1 MFDIKFRA
9 SSAAPLFLGE
19 DGLTDAQ
26 AKRMKEL
33 SDRHA
38 SFLVEEDP
46 KLKKKFELTDNMRSE
61 LDGLLK
67 INENLENGL
76 IELTKGA
83 KTYIEGLVDEYVY
96 QYRDSIDNKYT
107 RKGLLVEDS
116 DDDDV
121 NKSAIKIAG
130 LVLFADYKKSDS
142 YLTKGSFHGHPD
154 IEDEDAEEIVDV
166 KSSWNKKTFPKRPE
180 DGQNSQY
187 EWQGK
192 LYCYMKGWRK
202 FKLCYVLMTTPE
214 DLVPDYEDGSLHYV
228 NDLDLNLRVTYID
241 YYLSDEDIAKIERRE
256 KAALKYAGE
265 YYEFLINKNK

>member
-9 SSAAPLFLGE
+9 SAAAPLFLGE
-19 DGLTDAQ
+19 DGLTDSQ
-26 AKRMKEL
+26 AKRLKEL

-46 KLKKKFELTDNMRSE
+46 KLKKKFELTDNMKAE
-61 LDGLLK
+61 LDSLLK
-67 INENLENGL
+67 INENLENEL
-76 IELTKGA
+76 IELPKGA
-83 KTYIEGLVDEYVY
+83 KTYIEGLVDEHVY
-96 QYRDSIDNKYT
+96 EYKDNIDNKYV
-107 RKGLLVEDS
+107 RKGLIVEDS
-116 DDDDV
+116 EEEDIH
-121 NKSAIKIAG
+121 KSAIKISR
-130 LVLFADYKKSDS
+130 LVCFANYRKSSS
-142 YLTKGSFHGHPD
+142 YLQKGSFHGHPD
-154 IEDEDAEEIVDV
+154 IEDSDEETIVDI

-180 DGQNSQY
+180 DGHNSQY

-228 NDLDLNLRVTYID
+228 NNLDLNLRVTCLD
-241 YYLSDEDIAKIERRE
+241 YVLTDDDIAKIERRE
-256 KAALKYAGE
+256 RAALKYANE